1 MVTSTQM
8 YMPMEDWGYPPGRP
22 DPDNI
27 LLRCT
32 RGITSERTCRWSNNP
47 YIIYPDCNIRL

>member
-1 MVTSTQM
+1 MVTWTQM
-8 YMPMEDWGYPPGRP
+8 YMRWETGAIRSGL

-32 RGITSERTCRWSNNP
+32 RVAV
-47 YIIYPDCNIRL
+47 